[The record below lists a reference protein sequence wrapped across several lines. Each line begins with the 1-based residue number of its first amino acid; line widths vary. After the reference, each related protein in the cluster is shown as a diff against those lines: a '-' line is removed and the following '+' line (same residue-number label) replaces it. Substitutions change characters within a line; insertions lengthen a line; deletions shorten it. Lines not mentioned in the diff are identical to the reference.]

1 MTVLTVLVLM
11 RVRLARTM
19 QVRALATPML
29 MVRHTWFRQ
38 IRQKAPILSSSDGI
52 PGFDIPSNILSLCVH

>member
-11 RVRLARTM
+11 MVRLARTM

-38 IRQKAPILSSSDGI
+38 IRQKAPILSSWYRI
-52 PGFDIPSNILSLCVH
+52 PLFDIPSDIL